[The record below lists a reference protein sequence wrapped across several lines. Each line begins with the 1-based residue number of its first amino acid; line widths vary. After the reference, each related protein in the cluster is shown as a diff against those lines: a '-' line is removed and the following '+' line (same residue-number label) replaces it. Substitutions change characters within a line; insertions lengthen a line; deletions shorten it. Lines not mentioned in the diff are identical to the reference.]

1 MFPNIQDLWAKS
13 RGKLL
18 QGISQEQVP
27 PRDGLLAKYV
37 EIKAVVNDNKGLF
50 LEFYDNPEQNWI
62 TFDTL
67 RIEFFL
73 ISSHHHQKEPAQSIL
88 YKTSFNSSLH
98 L

>member
-1 MFPNIQDLWAKS
+1 MHSVVTLVKE
-13 RGKLL
+13 GKLGRKTAAAK
-18 QGISQEQVP
+18 GI
-27 PRDGLLAKYV
+27 LLSHRRK
-37 EIKAVVNDNKGLF
+37 NNKTS
-50 LEFYDNPEQNWI
+50 D
-62 TFDTL
+62 TFEPGKVFEKHSMATL